1 MVSLFF
7 LSPRPP
13 PTLRA
18 PLTPLTNHLFSL
30 FIDRW
35 FDSPDSVSTSAQK
48 PKRGTLEGCTCGCT
62 CELPEMGL
70 GECSHQH
77 QRERNPGC
85 VPNHIL
91 LFVHF
96 NAAHLH
102 CGVFNLSMANHHH
115 QIRRL
120 QEVTFVCFR
129 RLFLYSYFL
138 TAKGKQTLKMDE
150 RWESIRQKPSVH
162 PEVWL
167 KRAHHSKELV
177 SLWILTL
184 ACTLIPLHLFR

>member
-7 LSPRPP
+7 LPP
-13 PTLRA
+13 PTSCA
-18 PLTPLTNHLFSL
+18 PLTRLTNHLFSL

-48 PKRGTLEGCTCGCT
+48 PKRGTLEGCTCRCT

-70 GECSHQH
+70 GEYSHQH

-91 LFVHF
+91 LSVHF

-102 CGVFNLSMANHHH
+102 CGVFNLSMASVLPNHA
-115 QIRRL
+115 R
-120 QEVTFVCFR
+120 FFFR
-129 RLFLYSYFL
+129 FCHLFLYSYFL
-138 TAKGKQTLKMDE
+138 TEGKQTLKMKDE
-150 RWESIRQKPSVH
+150 NLSDRNQM
-162 PEVWL
+162 
-167 KRAHHSKELV
+167 
-177 SLWILTL
+177 
-184 ACTLIPLHLFR
+184 CTPKSE